1 MKKYSIALA
10 QTTVTYE
17 VVSVILHDKVWY
29 IYIII
34 NLFCQAF
41 NARCVYPLGGREL
54 TSGYKGYGLGAM
66 VELFCG
72 ILGGTEN
79 QILI

>member
-1 MKKYSIALA
+1 MKWWVLFYTIKYG
-10 QTTVTYE
+10 
-17 VVSVILHDKVWY
+17 